1 MNSREIMEM
10 LFQMDTKSN
19 YNGTADTFK
28 SGDPEKEV
36 KKIGVAM
43 FPSYKLIKE
52 AAEWGAELLV
62 VHEPVYY
69 NHYDQTGHLLENP
82 VYKIKSELI
91 KESGMVICRLHDH
104 MHHAYPDEIALGE
117 MDALGLAYKH
127 VASPYYAVN
136 RFELGEETTAGE
148 LLERIKTVL
157 GVKFARLV
165 GSPDNKVKTIAACFG
180 TPGHIVDEIN
190 EDCVDIVLAGE
201 ADEWSTCEYIRD
213 MSDVGLNKSMIIM
226 GHCGSERAGM
236 VRIENTLKE
245 YFKSSD
251 VEVKYFECGEP
262 YSK

>member
-1 MNSREIMEM
+1 MNSREIMDI
-10 LFQMDTKSN
+10 LFAMDTTAN
-19 YNGTADTFK
+19 YSGTADTFK
-28 SGDPEKEV
+28 SGDPEREV
-36 KKIGVAM
+36 KKVGVAM

-52 AAEWGAELLV
+52 AADWGADLLV

-69 NHYDQTGHLLENP
+69 NHYDQTGHLLDNP

-91 KESGMVICRLHDH
+91 EKSGMVICRLHDH

-117 MDALGLAYKH
+117 MDALGLEYTH
-127 VASPYYAVN
+127 VANPYYAVN
-136 RFELGEETTAGE
+136 RFKLGEEITAGE
-148 LLERIKTVL
+148 LLDRIKTVL

-165 GSPDNKVKTIAACFG
+165 GSADNKVRMITACFG

-190 EDCVDIVLAGE
+190 TDGVDMVLAGE
-201 ADEWSTCEYIRD
+201 SDEWSTCEYIRD

-245 YFKSSD
+245 KLGATD
-251 VEVKYFECGEP
+251 IEIRYFECGEP